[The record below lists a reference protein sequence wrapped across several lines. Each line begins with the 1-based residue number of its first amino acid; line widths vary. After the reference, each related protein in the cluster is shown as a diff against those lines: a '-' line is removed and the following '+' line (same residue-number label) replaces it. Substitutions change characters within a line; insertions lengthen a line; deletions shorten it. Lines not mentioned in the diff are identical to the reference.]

1 MLDGRKGVERKGGRF
16 STGKLNWRFEI
27 RSNGAMQA
35 RSSATHQTSFL
46 MPTLGEQLD
55 PRQPLKQ
62 LAQTL
67 PWSEFEQAFGKY
79 YSPEGRPAKP
89 VRLMVGL
96 LLLKQMFNQGDET
109 VVAGWVQNPY
119 WQYFC
124 GMSEF
129 QWQMPCDPSDLVYF
143 RQRIGEAGVQRI
155 LQVTAQLHGPA
166 AQEKEVVVD
175 TTVQEKNITHPT
187 DTKLTHKI
195 IRRCWKLADRN
206 GVKLR
211 RRYRKA
217 VRQGVM
223 TQRWRRDPKKRQ
235 AAHRA
240 LRKMKIIAGRLIR
253 ELERKLPVE
262 VRAGQRENF
271 ALYRRVLGQQRTDRN
286 KIYSLH
292 EPQVYCLSK
301 GKEHKKYE
309 FGSKASVVMT
319 KTAGVIVGAVAHEEN
334 LYDGDALRPALQQ
347 TKTITGQQPAKAIVD
362 RGYRGRKEVDGTEVL
377 LPGRPKPGQSKS
389 ANARIRA
396 RFRRRAAI
404 EPVISHLKH
413 QYRLARCFLKGF
425 AGDQVNLLLAAAAW
439 NLRKWLR
446 ATAFFWLQLIRLL
459 AAIQTSP
466 LIPIATRKRFSGPTT

>member
-1 MLDGRKGVERKGGRF
+1 
-16 STGKLNWRFEI
+16 
-27 RSNGAMQA
+27 MQA
-35 RSSATHQTSFL
+35 KRTGTQQTSFL
-46 MPTLGEQLD
+46 MPTLGDQLD

-62 LAQTL
+62 LAEKF
-67 PWSEFEQAFGKY
+67 PWAEFEQAFGKY

-96 LLLKQMFNQGDET
+96 LLLKQLFNQGDET
-109 VVAGWVQNPY
+109 VVAAWVQNPY

-124 GMSEF
+124 GMGEF
-129 QWQMPCDPSDLVYF
+129 QWQVPCDPSDLVYF

-155 LQVTAQLHGPA
+155 LQASALLHGPA

-217 VRQGVM
+217 VRAGVM
-223 TQRWRRDPKKRQ
+223 AQRWRRDPQKRK

-240 LRKMKIIAGRLIR
+240 LRKLKTIAGRLIR
-253 ELERKLPVE
+253 ELERKLPADVKE
-262 VRAGQRENF
+262 GQRKPF
-271 ALYRRVLGQQRTDRN
+271 ALYRRVLRQQLCDRN

-319 KTAGVIVGAVAHEEN
+319 KTAGVIVGAVAHAEN

-347 TKTITGQQPAKAIVD
+347 TRTIIGQQPARAIVD

-389 ANARIRA
+389 VSARMRA

-413 QYRLARCFLKGF
+413 QYRLARCYLKGF

-439 NLRKWLR
+439 NLKKWLR
-446 ATAFFWLQLIRLL
+446 AVVHFWLQCVRVL
-459 AAIQTSP
+459 AAYP
-466 LIPIATRKRFSGPTT
+466 ARPVTTAS

>member
-1 MLDGRKGVERKGGRF
+1 
-16 STGKLNWRFEI
+16 
-27 RSNGAMQA
+27 MQTKSIA
-35 RSSATHQTSFL
+35 SPQGSFL

-62 LAQTL
+62 LADTL
-67 PWSEFEQAFGKY
+67 PWSEFEQSFGPY
-79 YSPEGRPAKP
+79 YSEQGRPAKP

-109 VVAGWVQNPY
+109 VVAAWVQNPY

-129 QWQMPCDPSDLVYF
+129 QWQVPCDPSDLVYF

-155 LQVTAQLHGPA
+155 LKVTARLHGDK
-166 AQEKEVVVD
+166 AQETEVVVD

-187 DTKLTHKI
+187 DTKLAHKI

-217 VRQGVM
+217 VRYCVM
-223 TQRWRRDPKKRQ
+223 AQRWRKDPKKRK

-240 LRKMKIIAGRLIR
+240 LRQMKVIAGRLIR
-253 ELERKLPVE
+253 ELERKLPE
-262 VRAGQRENF
+262 PIRQEQRGNF
-271 ALYRRVLGQQRTDRN
+271 ALYRRVLKQQPGDRD

-292 EPQVYCLSK
+292 EPQVYCMSK

-319 KTAGVIVGAVAHEEN
+319 KTHGVIVGAVAHEEN
-334 LYDGDALRPALQQ
+334 LYDGDALRPALEQAKAL
-347 TKTITGQQPAKAIVD
+347 TDQQPAKAIVD
-362 RGYRGRKEVDGTEVL
+362 RGYRGRKEVNGTQVL
-377 LPGRPKPGQSKS
+377 LPGRAKPGQSKYQT
-389 ANARIRA
+389 AKMRA

-404 EPVISHLKH
+404 EPLISHLKH
-413 QYRLARCFLKGF
+413 QYRLMRCFLKGF
-425 AGDQVNLLLAAAAW
+425 AGDSLNLLLAAAAW
-439 NLRKWLR
+439 NLRKWMRQRFL
-446 ATAFFWLQLIRLL
+446 FWLQLIRLL
-459 AAIQTSP
+459 ASNQT
-466 LIPIATRKRFSGPTT
+466 LTTSLPRP

>member
-1 MLDGRKGVERKGGRF
+1 VEALNFSTWKLNIGRKIWSKR
-16 STGKLNWRFEI
+16 
-27 RSNGAMQA
+27 AMQTKPA
-35 RSSATHQTSFL
+35 ASSQISFL
-46 MPTLGEQLD
+46 MPSLGEQLD

-62 LAQTL
+62 LADRL
-67 PWSEFEQAFGKY
+67 PWLEFEQAFGKY

-124 GMSEF
+124 GMTDF
-129 QWQMPCDPSDLVYF
+129 QWAVPCDPSDLVYF

-155 LQVTAQLHGPA
+155 LQVTVQLHGDK
-166 AQEKEVVVD
+166 AQESEVVVD

-187 DTKLTHKI
+187 DTKLAHKI
-195 IRRCWKLADRN
+195 IRRCWKLADGN

-217 VRQGVM
+217 VRQCVM
-223 TQRWRRDPKKRQ
+223 AQRWRKDPKKRK
-235 AAHRA
+235 AAQRA
-240 LRKMKIIAGRLIR
+240 LRKMKVIAGRLIR
-253 ELERKLPVE
+253 ELERKLPEAVN
-262 VRAGQRENF
+262 AGQRGSF
-271 ALYRRVLGQQRTDRN
+271 ALYRRVLRQKPGD
-286 KIYSLH
+286 KDKVYSLH

-309 FGSKASVVMT
+309 FGSKSSVVMT
-319 KTAGVIVGAVAHEEN
+319 KTHGVIVGAVAHAEN
-334 LYDGDALRPALQQ
+334 LYDGDALRPALEQ
-347 TKTITGQQPAKAIVD
+347 TRGITGGQPAKAIVD
-362 RGYRGRKEVDGTEVL
+362 RGYRGRKHVDGTEVL
-377 LPGRPKPGQSKS
+377 LPGKPKPGQSKRES
-389 ANARIRA
+389 ARMRA

-425 AGDQVNLLLAAAAW
+425 IGDQVNLMLAAAAW
-439 NLRKWLR
+439 NLKKWLR
-446 ATAFFWLQLIRLL
+446 GAAFFWLQLIRLITVNL
-459 AAIQTSP
+459 TQP
-466 LIPIATRKRFSGPTT
+466 RLPFPQ

>member
-1 MLDGRKGVERKGGRF
+1 
-16 STGKLNWRFEI
+16 
-27 RSNGAMQA
+27 MQA
-35 RSSATHQTSFL
+35 KPSGTQQTSFL

-62 LAQTL
+62 LAEKL
-67 PWSEFEQAFGKY
+67 PWTKFEQAFGKY
-79 YSPEGRPAKP
+79 YSAEGRPAKP

-109 VVAGWVQNPY
+109 VVAAWVQNPY

-124 GMSEF
+124 GMHEF
-129 QWQMPCDPSDLVYF
+129 QWQVPCDPSDLVYF
-143 RQRIGEAGVQRI
+143 RQRIGEAGMQRI
-155 LQVTAQLHGPA
+155 LQVTAQLHGRA
-166 AQEKEVVVD
+166 AQEPEVVVD
-175 TTVQEKNITHPT
+175 TTVQEKNITYPT

-217 VRQGVM
+217 VRHAVM
-223 TQRWRRDPKKRQ
+223 AQRWRRDRRKRK

-240 LRKMKIIAGRLIR
+240 LRKMKVMAGRLIR
-253 ELERKLPVE
+253 ELERKLPAHIRE
-262 VRAGQRENF
+262 EQSENF
-271 ALYRRVLGQQRTDRN
+271 ARYRRVLRQELADRN

-334 LYDGDALRPALQQ
+334 LYDGDTLRPALEQ
-347 TKTITGQQPAKAIVD
+347 TKVITGQQPAKAIVD

-377 LPGRPKPGQSKS
+377 LPCKPKPGQSKAVS
-389 ANARIRA
+389 ARMRA

-404 EPVISHLKH
+404 EPVISHLKQ
-413 QYRLARCFLKGF
+413 QYRLARSFLKGF
-425 AGDQVNLLLAAAAW
+425 VGDQVNLLLAAAAW

-446 ATAFFWLQLIRLL
+446 AAALFWLQWLRVLALTQTRLL
-459 AAIQTSP
+459 TTASEN
-466 LIPIATRKRFSGPTT
+466 RFSGPTHYRSLD

>member
-1 MLDGRKGVERKGGRF
+1 
-16 STGKLNWRFEI
+16 
-27 RSNGAMQA
+27 MQA
-35 RSSATHQTSFL
+35 KTSSTRQTSFL
-46 MPTLGEQLD
+46 MPTLAEQLD

-62 LAQTL
+62 LAEML

-79 YSPEGRPAKP
+79 YSEEGRPAKP

-109 VVAGWVQNPY
+109 VVAAWVQNPY

-124 GMSEF
+124 GMNEF
-129 QWQMPCDPSDLVYF
+129 QWQVPCDPSDLVYF
-143 RQRIGEAGVQRI
+143 RDRIGEAGMQRL
-155 LQVTAQLHGPA
+155 LQVSAQLHGDK
-166 AQEKEVVVD
+166 AQEAEVVVD

-187 DTKLTHKI
+187 DTKLAHKI

-217 VRQGVM
+217 VRHCVM
-223 TQRWRRDPKKRQ
+223 AQRWRRDPKKRK

-240 LRKMKIIAGRLIR
+240 LRKMKVIAGRLVR
-253 ELERKLPVE
+253 ELERKLPPPIRE
-262 VRAGQRENF
+262 DQRGNF
-271 ALYRRVLGQQRTDRN
+271 ALYRRVLKQQPADRD

-319 KTAGVIVGAVAHEEN
+319 KTAGVIVGAVAHAEN
-334 LYDGDALRPALQQ
+334 LYDGDALRPALEQ
-347 TKTITGQQPAKAIVD
+347 TRAITGQQPAKAIVD

-377 LPGRPKPGQSKS
+377 LPGKPKPGQSKS
-389 ANARIRA
+389 VSARMRA

-425 AGDQVNLLLAAAAW
+425 VGDQVNLLLAAAAW
-439 NLRKWLR
+439 NLKKWLR
-446 ATAFFWLQLIRLL
+446 AAALLWLQFLRLL
-459 AAIQTSP
+459 IVKPTP
-466 LIPIATRKRFSGPTT
+466 LIPATLL

>member
-1 MLDGRKGVERKGGRF
+1 
-16 STGKLNWRFEI
+16 
-27 RSNGAMQA
+27 MQPKPCA
-35 RSSATHQTSFL
+35 SSQISFL

-62 LAQTL
+62 LADTL
-67 PWSEFEQAFGKY
+67 PWPEFEQAFGKY
-79 YSPEGRPAKP
+79 YSEQGRPAKP

-109 VVAGWVQNPY
+109 VVAAWVQNPY

-124 GMSEF
+124 GMNEF
-129 QWQMPCDPSDLVYF
+129 QWQVPCDPSDLVYF

-155 LQVTAQLHGPA
+155 LKVTAQLHGDK
-166 AQEKEVVVD
+166 AQEAEVVVD
-175 TTVQEKNITHPT
+175 TTVQEKNITPPT
-187 DTKLTHKI
+187 DTKLAHKI
-195 IRRCWKLADRN
+195 IRRCWKVADGH

-217 VRQGVM
+217 VRQCVM
-223 TQRWRRDPKKRQ
+223 AQRWRKDPKKRK

-240 LRKMKIIAGRLIR
+240 LRQMKVIAGRLIR
-253 ELERKLPVE
+253 ELERKLPE
-262 VRAGQRENF
+262 SACDEQRENF
-271 ALYRRVLGQQRTDRN
+271 ALYRRVLKQKPPDRE

-319 KTAGVIVGAVAHEEN
+319 KTHGVIVGAVAHEKN

-347 TKTITGQQPAKAIVD
+347 TRTVTGQQPAKAIVD
-362 RGYRGRKEVDGTEVL
+362 RGYRGRQEVDGTEVL
-377 LPGRPKPGQSKS
+377 LPGRPKPGQSKRES
-389 ANARIRA
+389 AKMRA

-413 QYRLARCFLKGF
+413 QYRLVRCFLKGF
-425 AGDQVNLLLAAAAW
+425 VGDQVNLLLAAAAW
-439 NLRKWLR
+439 NLKKWLR
-446 ATAFFWLQLIRLL
+446 GVALFWLQLLRLIAL
-459 AAIQTSP
+459 TQKPSLSP
-466 LIPIATRKRFSGPTT
+466 A

>member
-1 MLDGRKGVERKGGRF
+1 MQSKP
-16 STGKLNWRFEI
+16 ST
-27 RSNGAMQA
+27 
-35 RSSATHQTSFL
+35 SSQISFL
-46 MPTLGEQLD
+46 MPSLAEQLD
-55 PRQPLKQ
+55 RRQPIKQ
-62 LAQTL
+62 LAEAM
-67 PWSEFEQAFGKY
+67 PWPEFEAAFGKH

-109 VVAGWVQNPY
+109 VVAAWVQNPY

-124 GMSEF
+124 GMNEF
-129 QWQMPCDPSDLVYF
+129 QWQVPCDPSDLVYF
-143 RQRIGEAGVQRI
+143 RDRIGEAGMQHI
-155 LQVTAQLHGPA
+155 FQVSAQLHGDKGH
-166 AQEKEVVVD
+166 ELEVVVD

-187 DTKLTHKI
+187 DTKLAHKI
-195 IRRCWKLADRN
+195 IHRCWKLADRN

-217 VRQGVM
+217 VRHCVM
-223 TQRWRRDPKKRQ
+223 AQRWRRDPKKRK

-240 LRKMKIIAGRLIR
+240 LRKMKVIAGRLIR
-253 ELERKLPVE
+253 ELERKLPE
-262 VRAGQRENF
+262 AARAEQRENF
-271 ALYRRVLGQQRTDRN
+271 ALYRRVLRQQPSDRD

-334 LYDGDALRPALQQ
+334 LYDGDALGPALQQ
-347 TKTITGQQPAKAIVD
+347 TKIITGQQPAKAIVD
-362 RGYRGRKEVDGTEVL
+362 RGYRGRKTVDGTEVL
-377 LPGRPKPGQSKS
+377 LPGKPKPGQSKS
-389 ANARIRA
+389 MSAKMRA

-404 EPVISHLKH
+404 EPLISHLKH

-425 AGDQVNLLLAAAAW
+425 VGDQVNLLLAAAAW
-439 NLRKWLR
+439 NLKKWLR
-446 ATAFFWLQLIRLL
+446 TAALFWLQLLRLL
-459 AAIQTSP
+459 TVKQTSHVSSTLP
-466 LIPIATRKRFSGPTT
+466 

>member
-1 MLDGRKGVERKGGRF
+1 
-16 STGKLNWRFEI
+16 
-27 RSNGAMQA
+27 MQKQPFP
-35 RSSATHQTSFL
+35 SGQTSFL
-46 MPTLGEQLD
+46 MPTLAQQLD
-55 PRQPLKQ
+55 PRQALKQ
-62 LAQTL
+62 LAEAI
-67 PWSEFEQAFGKY
+67 PWSEFERAFGKF

-109 VVAGWVQNPY
+109 VVAAWVQNPY

-129 QWQMPCDPSDLVYF
+129 QWQLPCDPSDLVYF
-143 RQRIGEAGVQRI
+143 RQRIGPAGVQRI
-155 LQVTAQLHGPA
+155 LQVSAQLHGDK
-166 AQEKEVVVD
+166 AQEPEVVVD
-175 TTVQEKNITHPT
+175 TTVQEKHITYPT
-187 DTKLTHKI
+187 DSKLAHKI
-195 IRRCWKLADRN
+195 IHRCWKLADRH

-217 VRQGVM
+217 VRYCVRA
-223 TQRWRRDPKKRQ
+223 QRWRKDCRKRKL
-235 AAHRA
+235 AHRA
-240 LRKMKIIAGRLIR
+240 LRKMKVIAGRLVR
-253 ELERKLPVE
+253 ELERKLPE
-262 VRAGQRENF
+262 LVRQQQQADF
-271 ALYRRVLGQQRTDRN
+271 ALYRRVLKQQPTDRD

-319 KTAGVIVGAVAHEEN
+319 KTAGVIVGALAHAEN
-334 LYDGDALRPALQQ
+334 LYDGDALAPALEQ
-347 TKTITGQQPAKAIVD
+347 TAAIIGQSPSLAIVD
-362 RGYRGRKEVDGTEVL
+362 RGYRGRKTVNRTQVL
-377 LPGRPKPGQSKS
+377 VPDKAKAGQSKYLR
-389 ANARIRA
+389 AKLRA

-404 EPVISHLKH
+404 EPLIGHLKG

-446 ATAFFWLQLIRLL
+446 AAALFGLQILRAWFPSMELRL
-459 AAIQTSP
+459 
-466 LIPIATRKRFSGPTT
+466 G

>member
-1 MLDGRKGVERKGGRF
+1 
-16 STGKLNWRFEI
+16 
-27 RSNGAMQA
+27 MQA
-35 RSSATHQTSFL
+35 KTSVSHQISFL

-62 LAQTL
+62 LADRI

-79 YSPEGRPAKP
+79 YSEQGRPAKP

-109 VVAGWVQNPY
+109 VVAAWVQNPY

-124 GMSEF
+124 GMGEF
-129 QWQMPCDPSDLVYF
+129 QWQVPCDPSDLVYF

-155 LQVTAQLHGPA
+155 LRVTARLHGDKA
-166 AQEKEVVVD
+166 LENEVVVD
-175 TTVQEKNITHPT
+175 TTVQEKNITYPT

-217 VRQGVM
+217 VRQCVM
-223 TQRWRRDPKKRQ
+223 AQRWRRDPKKRK

-240 LRKMKIIAGRLIR
+240 LRKMKVMAGRLIR
-253 ELERKLPVE
+253 ELERKLPE
-262 VRAGQRENF
+262 STHAEQRENF
-271 ALYRRVLGQQRTDRN
+271 ALYRRVLRQQLGDRN

-292 EPQVYCLSK
+292 EPQVYCLAK

-319 KTAGVIVGAVAHEEN
+319 KTHGVIVGAVAHEDN
-334 LYDGDALRPALQQ
+334 LYDGDALKPALEQ
-347 TKTITGQQPAKAIVD
+347 TRRLTGQQPARAIVD

-377 LPGRPKPGQSKS
+377 LPGKPKPGQSKRES
-389 ANARIRA
+389 AKLRA

-413 QYRLARCFLKGF
+413 QYRLVRCFLKGF
-425 AGDQVNLLLAAAAW
+425 VGDQLNLLLAAAAW
-439 NLRKWLR
+439 NLKKWMRVALLFR
-446 ATAFFWLQLIRLL
+446 LQLIQLF
-459 AAIQTSP
+459 AGHQTPAVSS
-466 LIPIATRKRFSGPTT
+466 ARS

>member
-1 MLDGRKGVERKGGRF
+1 
-16 STGKLNWRFEI
+16 
-27 RSNGAMQA
+27 MQA
-35 RSSATHQTSFL
+35 KPSGAPQTSFL

-62 LAQTL
+62 LAEKF
-67 PWSEFEQAFGKY
+67 PWGEFEQAFGRY

-109 VVAGWVQNPY
+109 VVAAWVQNPY

-129 QWQMPCDPSDLVYF
+129 QWQVPCDPSDLVYF

-155 LQVTAQLHGPA
+155 LQASAQLHGPA
-166 AQEKEVVVD
+166 AQEKEVVMD

-223 TQRWRRDPKKRQ
+223 AQRWRRDPRKRK
-235 AAHRA
+235 AAYRA
-240 LRKMKIIAGRLIR
+240 LRKMKTMAGRLIR
-253 ELERKLPVE
+253 ELERKLPAE
-262 VRAGQRENF
+262 VREGPRANF
-271 ALYRRVLGQQRTDRN
+271 ALYRRVLCQQLSDRN

-319 KTAGVIVGAVAHEEN
+319 KTTGVIVGAVAHAEN

-347 TKTITGQQPAKAIVD
+347 TRTITGQQPAKAIVD

-377 LPGRPKPGQSKS
+377 LPGKPKPGQSKGVS
-389 ANARIRA
+389 ARIRA

-404 EPVISHLKH
+404 EPLISHLKH

-425 AGDQVNLLLAAAAW
+425 VGDQVNLLLAAAAW

-446 ATAFFWLQLIRLL
+446 AVALSWLQCIRLIALIR
-459 AAIQTSP
+459 
-466 LIPIATRKRFSGPTT
+466 TRPVTTAS

>member
-1 MLDGRKGVERKGGRF
+1 
-16 STGKLNWRFEI
+16 
-27 RSNGAMQA
+27 MQTKT
-35 RSSATHQTSFL
+35 RGSQQISFL

-55 PRQPLKQ
+55 PHQPLKQ
-62 LAQTL
+62 LAERL
-67 PWSEFEQAFGKY
+67 PWFEFEQAFGKY
-79 YSPEGRPAKP
+79 YSQEGRPAKP

-109 VVAGWVQNPY
+109 VVAGWAQNPY

-124 GMSEF
+124 GMNEF
-129 QWQMPCDPSDLVYF
+129 QWQVPCDPSDLVYF

-155 LQVTAQLHGPA
+155 LKVTARLHGDK
-166 AQEKEVVVD
+166 AQETEVVVD

-187 DTKLTHKI
+187 DTKLAHKI

-217 VRQGVM
+217 VRQCVM
-223 TQRWRRDPKKRQ
+223 AQRWRKDLKKRK

-240 LRKMKIIAGRLIR
+240 LRKLKVMAGGLIR
-253 ELERKLPVE
+253 ELERKLPEHVHAE
-262 VRAGQRENF
+262 QRENF
-271 ALYRRVLGQQRTDRN
+271 ALYRQVLRQQTADRD

-292 EPQVYCLSK
+292 EPQVYCMSK

-319 KTAGVIVGAVAHEEN
+319 KTHGVIVGAVAHEEN
-334 LYDGDALRPALQQ
+334 LYDGDALRPALEQ
-347 TKTITGQQPAKAIVD
+347 TRAITGEQPAKAIVD

-377 LPGRPKPGQSKS
+377 VPGKPKQGQNKRES
-389 ANARIRA
+389 AKMRA

-404 EPVISHLKH
+404 EPLISHLKH
-413 QYRLARCFLKGF
+413 QYRLMRCFLKGF
-425 AGDQVNLLLAAAAW
+425 LGDQLNLLLAAAAW
-439 NLRKWLR
+439 NLKKWLR
-446 ATAFFWLQLIRLL
+446 TTALFCLLLLRLS
-459 AAIQTSP
+459 ANPQTLSLLSFHP
-466 LIPIATRKRFSGPTT
+466 

>member
-1 MLDGRKGVERKGGRF
+1 
-16 STGKLNWRFEI
+16 
-27 RSNGAMQA
+27 MQA
-35 RSSATHQTSFL
+35 KLSATGQTSFL
-46 MPTLGEQLD
+46 MPTLAEQLD
-55 PRQPLKQ
+55 PRQPIKQ
-62 LAQTL
+62 LADTL
-67 PWSEFEQAFGKY
+67 PWPEFEQVFGKY
-79 YSPEGRPAKP
+79 YSPDGRPAKP

-109 VVAGWVQNPY
+109 VVAAWVQNPY

-129 QWQMPCDPSDLVYF
+129 QWQAPCDPSDLVYF
-143 RQRIGEAGVQRI
+143 RDRIGEAGMQRI
-155 LQVTAQLHGPA
+155 LRVSAQLHGDK
-166 AQEKEVVVD
+166 AQEPEVVVD

-187 DTKLTHKI
+187 DTKLAHKI

-217 VRQGVM
+217 VRHCVM
-223 TQRWRRDPKKRQ
+223 AQRWRRDPKKRKT
-235 AAHRA
+235 AHRA
-240 LRKMKIIAGRLIR
+240 LRKMKVIAGRLIR
-253 ELERKLPVE
+253 ELERKLPE
-262 VRAGQRENF
+262 AAHAEQRGNF
-271 ALYRRVLGQQRTDRN
+271 ALYRRVLRQQPSDRD

-347 TKTITGQQPAKAIVD
+347 TKIITGQQPAKVIVD
-362 RGYRGRKEVDGTEVL
+362 RGYRGRKTVDGTEVL
-377 LPGRPKPGQSKS
+377 LPGKPKPGQSKS
-389 ANARIRA
+389 MSAKMRA

-404 EPVISHLKH
+404 EPVISRLKH

-425 AGDQVNLLLAAAAW
+425 VGDQVNLLLAAAAW

-446 ATAFFWLQLIRLL
+446 AAALFWLQLFRWFANQQIPLT
-459 AAIQTSP
+459 ASP
-466 LIPIATRKRFSGPTT
+466 YS

>member
-1 MLDGRKGVERKGGRF
+1 
-16 STGKLNWRFEI
+16 
-27 RSNGAMQA
+27 
-35 RSSATHQTSFL
+35 

-62 LAQTL
+62 LADTL

-109 VVAGWVQNPY
+109 VVAAWVQNPY

-124 GMSEF
+124 GMTDF
-129 QWQMPCDPSDLVYF
+129 QWTMPCDPSDLVYF
-143 RQRIGEAGVQRI
+143 RQRIGEAGLQHI
-155 LQVTAQLHGPA
+155 LKVTVQLHGA
-166 AQEKEVVVD
+166 KAQEPEVVVD

-187 DTKLTHKI
+187 DTKLAHKI

-206 GVKLR
+206 GVKMR

-217 VRQGVM
+217 VRQCVM
-223 TQRWRRDPKKRQ
+223 AQRWRRDPKRRK
-235 AAHRA
+235 AAQRA
-240 LRKMKIIAGRLIR
+240 LRKMKVIAGRLLR
-253 ELERKLPVE
+253 ELERKLPATIHTE
-262 VRAGQRENF
+262 QRANF
-271 ALYRRVLGQQRTDRN
+271 ALYRRVLHQQPGD
-286 KIYSLH
+286 KAKVYSLH

-319 KTAGVIVGAVAHEEN
+319 KTHGVIVGAVAHAEN
-334 LYDGDALRPALQQ
+334 LYDGDALQPALEQ
-347 TKTITGQQPAKAIVD
+347 TRAITGQQPAKAIVD

-377 LPGRPKPGQSKS
+377 LPGRPKPGQNRWES
-389 ANARIRA
+389 AKLRA
-396 RFRRRAAI
+396 QFRRRAAI

-413 QYRLARCFLKGF
+413 QYRLIRCFLKGF
-425 AGDQVNLLLAAAAW
+425 VGDQMNLLLAAAAW
-439 NLRKWLR
+439 NLKKWLR
-446 ATAFFWLQLIRLL
+446 TAALFWLRIIRLIAVNQTL
-459 AAIQTSP
+459 TASTSP
-466 LIPIATRKRFSGPTT
+466 L

>member
-1 MLDGRKGVERKGGRF
+1 
-16 STGKLNWRFEI
+16 
-27 RSNGAMQA
+27 MQTKTA
-35 RSSATHQTSFL
+35 ASHQISFL

-62 LAQTL
+62 LTDTL

-79 YSPEGRPAKP
+79 YSEEGRPAKP

-124 GMSEF
+124 GMAEF
-129 QWQMPCDPSDLVYF
+129 QWSVPCDPSDLVYF
-143 RQRIGEAGVQRI
+143 RKRIGAAGVQRI
-155 LQVTAQLHGPA
+155 LKVTARLHGEK
-166 AQEKEVVVD
+166 AQEAEVVVD

-187 DTKLTHKI
+187 DTKLAHKI
-195 IRRCWKLADRN
+195 IRRCWKLADQN
-206 GVKLR
+206 GIKLR

-217 VRQGVM
+217 VRQCVLA
-223 TQRWRRDPKKRQ
+223 QRWRKDPRKRKTAQ
-235 AAHRA
+235 RA
-240 LRKMKIIAGRLIR
+240 LRKMKVMAGRLIR
-253 ELERKLPVE
+253 ELERKLPAPVYKE
-262 VRAGQRENF
+262 QREHF
-271 ALYRRVLGQQRTDRN
+271 ALYRRVLRQQLGDRN

-319 KTAGVIVGAVAHEEN
+319 KTHGVIVGAVAHEEN
-334 LYDGDALRPALQQ
+334 RYDGDTLRPALEQ
-347 TKTITGQQPAKAIVD
+347 TRAITEQTPAKAIVD
-362 RGYRGRKEVDGTEVL
+362 RGYRGRNEVDGTEVL
-377 LPGRPKPGQSKS
+377 LPGKPKPGQSKRES
-389 ANARIRA
+389 AKMRA

-413 QYRLARCFLKGF
+413 QYRLMRCFLKGF
-425 AGDQVNLLLAAAAW
+425 VGDQMNLLLAAAAW
-439 NLRKWLR
+439 NLKKWLR
-446 ATAFFWLQLIRLL
+446 AAALFCLQLL
-459 AAIQTSP
+459 
-466 LIPIATRKRFSGPTT
+466 RFISNPPTLTLSSLHP

>member
-1 MLDGRKGVERKGGRF
+1 
-16 STGKLNWRFEI
+16 
-27 RSNGAMQA
+27 
-35 RSSATHQTSFL
+35 
-46 MPTLGEQLD
+46 MPTLGAQLD

-62 LAQTL
+62 LAEKL
-67 PWSEFEQAFGKY
+67 PWAEFEQAFGRY
-79 YSPEGRPAKP
+79 YSADGRPAKP

-109 VVAGWVQNPY
+109 VVAAWVQNPY

-124 GMSEF
+124 GMQEF
-129 QWQMPCDPSDLVYF
+129 QWQVPCDPSDLVYF

-155 LQVTAQLHGPA
+155 LQASAQLHGPA
-166 AQEKEVVVD
+166 AQEAEVVVD

-195 IRRCWKLADRN
+195 IRRCWQLADRN

-217 VRQGVM
+217 VRAGVM
-223 TQRWRRDPKKRQ
+223 AQRWRRDLKKRK

-240 LRKMKIIAGRLIR
+240 LRKMKVIAGRLIR
-253 ELERKLPVE
+253 ELERKLPAV
-262 VRAGQRENF
+262 VREEQRENF
-271 ALYRRVLGQQRTDRN
+271 ALYRQVLRQQLSDRN

-319 KTAGVIVGAVAHEEN
+319 KSAGVIVGAVAHAEN

-347 TKTITGQQPAKAIVD
+347 TKTITGQQPVKAIVD

-377 LPGRPKPGQSKS
+377 LPGKPKPGQSKS
-389 ANARIRA
+389 VSARLRA

-425 AGDQVNLLLAAAAW
+425 AGDQVNLLLAAVAW

-446 ATAFFWLQLIRLL
+446 AAALFSLLWLRRL
-459 AAIQTSP
+459 AAMRNHPVVATS
-466 LIPIATRKRFSGPTT
+466 

>member
-1 MLDGRKGVERKGGRF
+1 
-16 STGKLNWRFEI
+16 
-27 RSNGAMQA
+27 MQA
-35 RSSATHQTSFL
+35 KPSRTHQTSFL

-62 LAQTL
+62 VAEKF
-67 PWSEFEQAFGKY
+67 PWAEFEQAFGKY
-79 YSPEGRPAKP
+79 YSADGRPAKP

-109 VVAGWVQNPY
+109 VVAAWVQNPY

-124 GMSEF
+124 GCNEF
-129 QWQMPCDPSDLVYF
+129 QWQVPCDPSDLVYF

-155 LQVTAQLHGPA
+155 LQASAQLHGKA
-166 AQEKEVVVD
+166 AQEQEVVVD

-195 IRRCWKLADRN
+195 IRRCWKLADHN

-223 TQRWRRDPKKRQ
+223 AQRWRRDPRKRK

-240 LRKMKIIAGRLIR
+240 LRKMKTIAGRLIR
-253 ELERKLPVE
+253 ELERKLPADPRE
-262 VRAGQRENF
+262 EQRENF
-271 ALYRRVLGQQRTDRN
+271 ALYRRVLRQQLSDRN

-347 TKTITGQQPAKAIVD
+347 TRTITGQQPAKAIVD
-362 RGYRGRKEVDGTEVL
+362 RGYRGPKEVDGTEVL
-377 LPGRPKPGQSKS
+377 LPGKAKPGQSKS
-389 ANARIRA
+389 ASARMRA

-425 AGDQVNLLLAAAAW
+425 VGDQMNLLLAAAAW
-439 NLRKWLR
+439 NLKKWLR
-446 ATAFFWLQLIRLL
+446 VAALFWLQWIRTL
-459 AAIQTSP
+459 AATQTG
-466 LIPIATRKRFSGPTT
+466 PIIAAS

>member
-1 MLDGRKGVERKGGRF
+1 
-16 STGKLNWRFEI
+16 
-27 RSNGAMQA
+27 MQTKI
-35 RSSATHQTSFL
+35 SAAHQTSFL

-55 PRQPLKQ
+55 PRQPIKQ
-62 LAQTL
+62 LADTL
-67 PWSEFEQAFGKY
+67 PWSEFEQAFGPY
-79 YSPEGRPAKP
+79 YSAEGRPAKP

-109 VVAGWVQNPY
+109 VVAAWVQNPY

-124 GMSEF
+124 GMTDF
-129 QWQMPCDPSDLVYF
+129 QWRVPCDPSDLVYF
-143 RQRIGEAGVQRI
+143 RQRIGEAGMQGI
-155 LQVTAQLHGPA
+155 LQVTVRLHGDK

-187 DTKLTHKI
+187 DTKLAHKI

-217 VRQGVM
+217 VRQCVM
-223 TQRWRRDPKKRQ
+223 AQRWRKDPKQRQ
-235 AAHRA
+235 AAQRA
-240 LRKMKIIAGRLIR
+240 LRKMKVIAGRLIR
-253 ELERKLPVE
+253 ELERKLPPTHCAAE
-262 VRAGQRENF
+262 QENF
-271 ALYRRVLGQQRTDRN
+271 ALYRRVLRQQTGDRD
-286 KIYSLH
+286 KVYSLH
-292 EPQVYCLSK
+292 EPQVYCMSK

-319 KTAGVIVGAVAHEEN
+319 KTHGVIVGAVAHEEN
-334 LYDGDALRPALQQ
+334 LYDGDALRPALEQ
-347 TKTITGQQPAKAIVD
+347 TRFITEQQPAKAIVD

-377 LPGRPKPGQSKS
+377 LPSKPKPGQSKRES
-389 ANARIRA
+389 AKMRA

-425 AGDQVNLLLAAAAW
+425 SGDQINLLLAAAAW
-439 NLRKWLR
+439 NLKKWLR
-446 ATAFFWLQLIRLL
+446 TAALFWLQLFRLI
-459 AAIQTSP
+459 AANQTLTASASS
-466 LIPIATRKRFSGPTT
+466 L

>member
-1 MLDGRKGVERKGGRF
+1 
-16 STGKLNWRFEI
+16 
-27 RSNGAMQA
+27 MQSKPSET
-35 RSSATHQTSFL
+35 RQISFL
-46 MPTLGEQLD
+46 MPLMGEQLD

-62 LAQTL
+62 LADTL
-67 PWSEFEQAFGKY
+67 PWPEFEEAFGKY

-109 VVAGWVQNPY
+109 VVAAWVQNPY

-124 GMSEF
+124 GMREF
-129 QWQMPCDPSDLVYF
+129 QWQVPCDPSDLVYF
-143 RQRIGEAGVQRI
+143 RQRIGEAGMQRI
-155 LQVTAQLHGPA
+155 LKVTVQLHGDKS
-166 AQEKEVVVD
+166 QEREVVVD

-187 DTKLTHKI
+187 DTKLAHKI
-195 IRRCWKLADRN
+195 IRRCWKLADGN

-217 VRQGVM
+217 VRHCVM
-223 TQRWRRDPKKRQ
+223 AQRWRRDPKKRK
-235 AAHRA
+235 ASRRA

-253 ELERKLPVE
+253 ELERQLPE
-262 VRAGQRENF
+262 SIQAGQRGNF
-271 ALYRRVLGQQRTDRN
+271 ALYRRVLKQQPSDRD

-292 EPQVYCLSK
+292 EPQVYCMSR

-319 KTAGVIVGAVAHEEN
+319 KIHCVIVGAVAHEEN
-334 LYDGDALRPALQQ
+334 LYDGDALRPALEQ
-347 TKTITGQQPAKAIVD
+347 TKAITGQSPAKAIVD

-377 LPGRPKPGQSKS
+377 LPGKPKPGQSKS
-389 ANARIRA
+389 VSAKLRA

-404 EPVISHLKH
+404 EPVISHLKG

-425 AGDQVNLLLAAAAW
+425 VGDQVNLLLAASAW
-439 NLRKWLR
+439 NLKMWLR
-446 ATAFFWLQLIRLL
+446 TTALFCLQLIRL
-459 AAIQTSP
+459 IVRTQTLTASP
-466 LIPIATRKRFSGPTT
+466 V

>member
-1 MLDGRKGVERKGGRF
+1 
-16 STGKLNWRFEI
+16 
-27 RSNGAMQA
+27 MQTKPA
-35 RSSATHQTSFL
+35 ASSQISFL

-62 LAQTL
+62 LADTL

-79 YSPEGRPAKP
+79 YSAEGRPAKP

-124 GMSEF
+124 GMTDF
-129 QWQMPCDPSDLVYF
+129 QWAVPCDPSDLVYF
-143 RQRIGEAGVQRI
+143 RQRIGEAGVQHI
-155 LQVTAQLHGPA
+155 LKVTVQLHGDQA
-166 AQEKEVVVD
+166 KEAEVVVD

-187 DTKLTHKI
+187 DTKLAHKI
-195 IRRCWKLADRN
+195 IRRCWKLADGN

-217 VRQGVM
+217 VRQSVM
-223 TQRWRRDPKKRQ
+223 AQRWRKDPKKWK
-235 AAHRA
+235 AAQRA
-240 LRKMKIIAGRLIR
+240 LRKMKVIAGRLIR
-253 ELERKLPVE
+253 ELERKLPE
-262 VRAGQRENF
+262 AVRAEQRENF
-271 ALYRRVLGQQRTDRN
+271 ALYRRVLRQKPGD
-286 KIYSLH
+286 KDKVYSLH

-319 KTAGVIVGAVAHEEN
+319 KTHGVIVGAVAHEEN
-334 LYDGDALRPALQQ
+334 LYDGDALRPALEQ
-347 TKTITGQQPAKAIVD
+347 TRAITEGQPAKAIVD

-377 LPGRPKPGQSKS
+377 LPGKPKPGQSKRES
-389 ANARIRA
+389 AKMRA

-413 QYRLARCFLKGF
+413 QYRLVRCFLKGF
-425 AGDQVNLLLAAAAW
+425 VGDQVNLLLAAAAW
-439 NLRKWLR
+439 NLKKWLR
-446 ATAFFWLQLIRLL
+446 TAAFFWLQLIRLFAGNL
-459 AAIQTSP
+459 TLTVSASH
-466 LIPIATRKRFSGPTT
+466 LK

>member
-1 MLDGRKGVERKGGRF
+1 
-16 STGKLNWRFEI
+16 
-27 RSNGAMQA
+27 MQPKPA
-35 RSSATHQTSFL
+35 ASRQISFL

-62 LAQTL
+62 LADTL
-67 PWSEFEQAFGKY
+67 PWSEFEPAFGKY
-79 YSPEGRPAKP
+79 YSEEGRPAKP

-109 VVAGWVQNPY
+109 VVAAWVQNPY

-124 GMSEF
+124 GMTEF
-129 QWQMPCDPSDLVYF
+129 QWQLPCDPSDLVYF
-143 RQRIGEAGVQRI
+143 RKRIGEAGMQRI
-155 LQVTAQLHGPA
+155 LKVSAQLHGDKA
-166 AQEKEVVVD
+166 LETEVVVD

-187 DTKLTHKI
+187 DTKLAHKI

-217 VRQGVM
+217 VRHGVM
-223 TQRWRRDPKKRQ
+223 AQRWRKDPKKRK

-240 LRKMKIIAGRLIR
+240 LRKMKVIAGRLIR
-253 ELERKLPVE
+253 ELERKLPDE
-262 VRAGQRENF
+262 VRAAHRENF
-271 ALYRRVLGQQRTDRN
+271 ALYRRVLRQQPADRD

-292 EPQVYCLSK
+292 EPQVYCMSK

-319 KTAGVIVGAVAHEEN
+319 KNHGVIVGAVAHEAN
-334 LYDGDALRPALQQ
+334 LYDGDALRPALEQ
-347 TKTITGQQPAKAIVD
+347 TRAITGQQPVKAIVD
-362 RGYRGRKEVDGTEVL
+362 RGYRGRKAVDGTEVL
-377 LPGRPKPGQSKS
+377 LPGQPKPGQSKS
-389 ANARIRA
+389 VSAKMRA

-404 EPVISHLKH
+404 EPLISHLKH

-425 AGDQVNLLLAAAAW
+425 VGDQVNLLLAAAAW

-446 ATAFFWLQLIRLL
+446 AAAFFWLLLLRLL
-459 AAIQTSP
+459 AGKQTPLTHSP
-466 LIPIATRKRFSGPTT
+466 NS